1 MKKSVLFF
9 TFIFILVYIIPAQ
22 KIIEN
27 PEKPPS
33 ENAGRIVE
41 LKEEMSIAD
50 IGAGYYFKYPRNPK
64 VAPDGTLFVSDYE
77 QLLQFDQEGNFLRN
91 YFKKGQGPE
100 EMQDV
105 SNYFFEDN
113 TIIIHDMRL
122 KKILWFSLKG
132 KYIKEFRIH
141 ELPSFTWLHHFCDS
155 TYYFIGHRIPST
167 EGKALVLDVLYDLI
181 SAAEGGQ
188 EIEKL
193 TSFPVES
200 FAISSGGGR
209 AMASIAEFTSAPYK
223 GKYLVICHTQE
234 YLLKIYD
241 LESEKTV
248 RSFRRKYRRIKV
260 PPGRRV
266 GGSIGVKGKTY
277 SPPRTY
283 LNDITR
289 IFTVN
294 EHLWIMTSTADEKKG
309 VLIDVFDFEGR
320 YSDNFYLKIPGKID
334 PIFIGYTPMT
344 LSEDLLYMRVRN
356 EDETYSIKKY
366 RIEDNGSK

>member
-1 MKKSVLFF
+1 MTETQFSAGGVVIKPSGDGCEVLLIKDSYGHW
-9 TFIFILVYIIPAQ
+9 TWA
-22 KIIEN
+22 KGHIEQGET
-27 PEKPPS
+27 PQEAAAR
-33 ENAGRIVE
+33 EITEETG
-41 LKEEMSIAD
+41 LKTLEVLEE
-50 IGAGYYFKYPRNPK
+50 IGKQQY
-64 VAPDGTLFVSDYE
+64 
-77 QLLQFDQEGNFLRN
+77 
-91 YFKKGQGPE
+91 
-100 EMQDV
+100 
-105 SNYFFEDN
+105 
-113 TIIIHDMRL
+113 
-122 KKILWFSLKG
+122 WFSLEG

-167 EGKALVLDVLYDLI
+167 EGKAMVLDVLYDLI
-181 SAAEGGQ
+181 SATEGGQ

-223 GKYLVICHTQE
+223 GKYLAICHTQE

-241 LESEKTV
+241 LESQKTV
-248 RSFRRKYRRIKV
+248 RSFRRKYRRVKV
-260 PPGRRV
+260 PPGRKV

-289 IFTVN
+289 IFAVN
-294 EHLWIMTSTADEKKG
+294 EHFWIMTSTSDEKKG

-320 YSDNFYLKIPGKID
+320 YIDNFYLKIPGKID

-344 LSEDLLYMRVRN
+344 LSENLLHMRVRN
-356 EDETYSIKKY
+356 EDETYSFKKY
-366 RIEDNGSK
+366 RIEDKGSK